1 MNENEIVKL
10 ADKISFKLLATKK
23 HPNHQWLIDLLKQI
37 K

>member
-1 MNENEIVKL
+1 MKDEDIKKL

-23 HPNHQWLIDLLKQI
+23 HPNHQWLVDLLKQI